1 MVTNYTTHDPAHPG
15 ETSSK
20 TITTTC
26 LSGGILHATKDKL
39 GQTQPPA
46 PSWVPGGQQSVRF
59 AAAPHEQPPS
69 LVAAMTT
76 LVFWAAGLREK
87 PSGGWR
93 HQDVSK
99 NLSICITC
107 TVWNNPLLMGRP
119 VGASETIP
127 ELISNFTGLW
137 LLPENSKNLVFP
149 SSTPLVTSE
158 TPQWG
163 FTLLRMDIPMFWPLP
178 GHLPSQLRATGL

>member
-26 LSGGILHATKDKL
+26 LSGASCMPPRTSWDRHSHQLHPGSL
-39 GQTQPPA
+39 GV
-46 PSWVPGGQQSVRF
+46 SSLRF

-76 LVFWAAGLREK
+76 LVFWAVGLREK